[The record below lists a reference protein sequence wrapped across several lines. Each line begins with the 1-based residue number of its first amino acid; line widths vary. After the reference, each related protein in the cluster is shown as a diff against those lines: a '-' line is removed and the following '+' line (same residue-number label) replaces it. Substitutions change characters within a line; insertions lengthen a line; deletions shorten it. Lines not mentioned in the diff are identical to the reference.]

1 MGTSLLVS
9 VIVFAA
15 AIFLVIGEPKNALR
29 IVLLVAAI
37 VELLLA
43 LGIVHLSVRGL
54 PTREVLAG
62 VFAIVGGILY
72 FRASAK
78 YQVTAATC
86 VTLIGAVTLLASLHI
101 LR

>member
-1 MGTSLLVS
+1 MGSSLLVS
-9 VIVFAA
+9 VVVFAA
-15 AIFLVIGEPKNALR
+15 SVYLVLGEPKNPLR

-37 VELLLA
+37 LELLLA
-43 LGIVHLSVRGL
+43 LGIVHLQVRGL

-62 VFAIVGGILY
+62 IFAIIGGILY

-78 YQVTAATC
+78 FQVTAATC
-86 VTLIGAVTLLASLHI
+86 VTLIGAIGLLSALHV